1 MANSNEEIE
10 ILSQEKETHFD
21 KRGNFNEDTNGE
33 LKETN
38 PKNNEKYNGN
48 LDQNLN
54 IEESEQ
60 HNSEDFS
67 HNQKDSDSY
76 DDEAKIKLTNF
87 EAEKSYQ
94 KNRIKHFYYNEQ
106 DFSNPKYVLF
116 VILQYLKHLNL
127 QINQKF
133 SEVCMTIDT
142 YIKDSNLHP
151 NLKRFL
157 NSKQLLLIIYI
168 FNIQFLLFIIEGI
181 SFLNFLN
188 KLSLNLMTLSTIG
201 LYVHYYFFNQK
212 LFLEKD
218 EEMERFILKRN
229 PQMKKEKCEFCDI
242 IKIIRSNHCIICN
255 KCVIKFQFHSE
266 WYNICIGANNELLYG
281 LTLILT
287 NGYIFIS
294 NIIFWYYVTFR
305 ADLLTYLFL
314 FYFLFAL
321 LGIYILYNTLK
332 FNYEFI
338 LENLFVNLTFNENS
352 SSQRLPYLWNDISR
366 KSFFN
371 PFNKGLQRNLEEM
384 WVNLFDI
391 DIYSDYKHFSCQN
404 LSEIIDKGNEK
415 KEEVEIDE
423 NNYSDSF
430 KMIIKLTQH
439 IDPLITSKGNIYK
452 FVDGKEIINWNRL
465 MIFTAFD
472 IINSP
477 FKEYMIKK
485 AKNSIKQKE
494 LTLQNINKNNS
505 NNNNEDEKKENDKI
519 KSNEN
524 DNIENLDN

>member
-1 MANSNEEIE
+1 MANTNDEIE
-10 ILSQEKETHFD
+10 ILSQGEETHLD
-21 KRGNFNEDTNGE
+21 KSGDFNEVTNGN
-33 LKETN
+33 LQETN
-38 PKNNEKYNGN
+38 PKNKN
-48 LDQNLN
+48 LAQNIN

-67 HNQKDSDSY
+67 HNQKDSDNY

-87 EAEKSYQ
+87 EPEKSNQ
-94 KNRIKHFYYNEQ
+94 KNRIKHFYHDEQ
-106 DFSNPKYVLF
+106 DFSNPKYVMF
-116 VILQYLKHLNL
+116 VILQYLKHLNM
-127 QINQKF
+127 QIIQKF
-133 SEVCMTIDT
+133 SGVCTSIDI

-151 NLKRFL
+151 NIKRFL
-157 NSKQLLLIIYI
+157 NSKQILLIIYI
-168 FNIQFLLFIIEGI
+168 FNIQILLAIIEGI

-201 LYVHYYFFNQK
+201 LYAHYYFFNQK

-218 EEMERFILKRN
+218 EEMEKFILKRN
-229 PQMKKEKCEFCDI
+229 PKMKKEKCEFCDI
-242 IKIIRSNHCIICN
+242 LKVMRSNHCIICN

-266 WYNICIGANNELLYG
+266 WYNICIGANNELLYA

-294 NIIFWYYVTFR
+294 NIIFWYYITYR
-305 ADLLTYLFL
+305 SDLLNYLFL
-314 FYFLFAL
+314 LYFLFAL
-321 LGIYILYNTLK
+321 IGIYILYNTLK

-338 LENLFVNLTFNENS
+338 FENLFVNLTFNENS

-404 LSEIIDKGNEK
+404 LSEIIDEGNEK
-415 KEEVEIDE
+415 KEEDEIDE
-423 NNYSDSF
+423 NNHSDSF

-494 LTLQNINKNNS
+494 LTLQNINKNSS
-505 NNNNEDEKKENDKI
+505 NNNNEDEKSENDKI

>member
-1 MANSNEEIE
+1 MANTNDEIE
-10 ILSQEKETHFD
+10 ILSQEEETHLD
-21 KRGNFNEDTNGE
+21 KSGDFNEVTNGN
-33 LKETN
+33 LQETN
-38 PKNNEKYNGN
+38 PKNKN
-48 LDQNLN
+48 LSQNIN

-60 HNSEDFS
+60 HNNEEFS
-67 HNQKDSDSY
+67 HNQKDSDNY

-87 EAEKSYQ
+87 EPEKSNQ
-94 KNRIKHFYYNEQ
+94 KNRIKHFYHDEQ
-106 DFSNPKYVLF
+106 DFSNPKYVMF
-116 VILQYLKHLNL
+116 VILQYLKHLNM
-127 QINQKF
+127 QIIQKF
-133 SEVCMTIDT
+133 SGVCTSIDI

-151 NLKRFL
+151 NIKRFL
-157 NSKQLLLIIYI
+157 NSKQILLIIYI
-168 FNIQFLLFIIEGI
+168 FNIQIFLAIIEGI

-201 LYVHYYFFNQK
+201 LYAHYYFFNQK

-218 EEMERFILKRN
+218 EEMEKFILKRN
-229 PQMKKEKCEFCDI
+229 PKMKKEKCEFCDI
-242 IKIIRSNHCIICN
+242 LKVMRSNHCIICN

-266 WYNICIGANNELLYG
+266 WYSICIGANNELLYA

-294 NIIFWYYVTFR
+294 NIIFWYYITYR
-305 ADLLTYLFL
+305 SDLLNYLFL
-314 FYFLFAL
+314 LYFLFAL
-321 LGIYILYNTLK
+321 FGIYILYNTLK

-338 LENLFVNLTFNENS
+338 FENLFVNLTFNENT

-391 DIYSDYKHFSCQN
+391 DIYSDYKQFSCQN
-404 LSEIIDKGNEK
+404 LSEIIDDGNVN
-415 KEEVEIDE
+415 KEEDEIDE
-423 NNYSDSF
+423 NNDSDSF
-430 KMIIKLTQH
+430 KMMIKLTQH

-477 FKEYMIKK
+477 YKENMIKK
-485 AKNSIKQKE
+485 AKNSIKQRE
-494 LTLQNINKNNS
+494 LTLQKINKNSS
-505 NNNNEDEKKENDKI
+505 NNINEDEKSENDEI

-524 DNIENLDN
+524 NIIENLEN

>member
-1 MANSNEEIE
+1 MANTNEEIE
-10 ILSQEKETHFD
+10 ILSQEEETHLD
-21 KRGNFNEDTNGE
+21 KSGDLNEVTNGD
-33 LKETN
+33 LQETN
-38 PKNNEKYNGN
+38 PKNNKKYIEN
-48 LDQNLN
+48 LDQNIN
-54 IEESEQ
+54 IEESDH
-60 HNSEDFS
+60 HNSDEFS
-67 HNQKDSDSY
+67 HYQKDSDNY
-76 DDEAKIKLTNF
+76 DDEAKAKLTNF
-87 EAEKSYQ
+87 EPEKSN
-94 KNRIKHFYYNEQ
+94 KKSRIKHFYYDEQ
-106 DFSNPKYVLF
+106 DFSNPKYVMF

-133 SEVCMTIDT
+133 SEVCMTIDI

-157 NSKQLLLIIYI
+157 NAKQILLIIYI
-168 FNIQFLLFIIEGI
+168 FNIQFLLSIIDGI

-188 KLSLNLMTLSTIG
+188 KLSMNLMALSIIG

-218 EEMERFILKRN
+218 EEMEKFILKRN

-242 IKIIRSNHCIICN
+242 LKVMRSNHCIICN

-266 WYNICIGANNELLYG
+266 WYNICIGANNELLYA
-281 LTLILT
+281 LSLILI

-294 NIIFWYYVTFR
+294 NIIFWYYITYR
-305 ADLLTYLFL
+305 SDLLSYLFL
-314 FYFLFAL
+314 FYFFFAL
-321 LGIYILYNTLK
+321 FGIYILYNTLK
-332 FNYEFI
+332 FNYEFVF
-338 LENLFVNLTFNENS
+338 ENLFVNLTFNENN

-384 WVNLFDI
+384 CVNLFDI
-391 DIYSDYKHFSCQN
+391 DIYSDYKDFACQN
-404 LSEIIDKGNEK
+404 LSEIIDNGNEN
-415 KEEVEIDE
+415 KEDNEINESND
-423 NNYSDSF
+423 SDSF
-430 KMIIKLTQH
+430 KMMIKLTQH

-485 AKNSIKQKE
+485 AKNNIKQKE
-494 LTLQNINKNNS
+494 LTLQNINVNNS
-505 NNNNEDEKKENDKI
+505 NNNEDEKSENDENKN
-519 KSNEN
+519 NEN
-524 DNIENLDN
+524 DNIESLEN